1 MRRGRIGAGIV
12 AAGCALSL
20 GASAAELHRPPS
32 ERAAS
37 ERQPSPGF
45 ADMVDRLMP
54 AVVNIAT
61 VHEAAAEG
69 LERALTLPPGL
80 SLDDLFRDL
89 LERQRK
95 RVATAPP
102 ARHEMLSLGSGF
114 IIDPA
119 GWIVTNEHVVAGGVR
134 IRVTLSDGTTLPGR
148 TVGQDKRMDLALVKV
163 EPRHPLHAVAWGSSD
178 GVRPG
183 DWVLTVGN
191 PFGLVNSVAVG
202 IVSGRDRD
210 LHSGPEDDYI
220 QTDAA
225 MNTGSSGGPMF
236 DMSGRVI
243 GIDTAIYTQTGGS
256 VGVGFAIPSSLAQ
269 PVIDQLKRYGKVTRG
284 FIGVSIQTVTD
295 EIAQLVS
302 LDRPRGALVTQV
314 LPGGP
319 AASAQL
325 KRGDVIVS
333 VGGAPVDTVHRLQH
347 VIEGLPIDQSV
358 QLVVWRDRQA
368 LPLEVRIGQLP
379 DEHVA
384 KADGETPAAP
394 SEAAAA
400 SPAPATASERL
411 GLVLGPITQETRQ
424 AEGLNEPGVAVTDV
438 VPSSPADDAGLSA
451 GDLILALDGSTVAT
465 PEDATRRL
473 QQAAGTRKPVLM
485 LVERDGERRFVA
497 VRTSA
502 S

>member
-1 MRRGRIGAGIV
+1 MRRWRIGAVIV
-12 AAGCALSL
+12 AASCALPW
-20 GASAAELHRPPS
+20 GADAAEPHRPPT
-32 ERAAS
+32 A
-37 ERQPSPGF
+37 GF
-45 ADMVDRLMP
+45 ADLVDRLMP

-61 VHEAAAEG
+61 VHEASAPT
-69 LERALTLPPGL
+69 LDRALALPPGL

-95 RVATAPP
+95 RAAESPP
-102 ARHEMLSLGSGF
+102 VRREMLSLGSGF
-114 IIDPA
+114 VVDPA
-119 GWIVTNEHVVAGGVR
+119 GWIVTNQHVVAGGSR
-134 IRVTLSDGTTLPGR
+134 IRVTLSDGTMLAGR
-148 TVGQDKRMDLALVKV
+148 LVGQDARMDLALVKV
-163 EPRHPLHAVAWGSSD
+163 EPRRPLRAVAWGSSD

-183 DWVLTVGN
+183 DWVMTIGN
-191 PFGLVNSVAVG
+191 PFGLVNSVAAG

-256 VGVGFAIPSSLAQ
+256 VGVGFAIPSSLAR
-269 PVIDQLKRYGKVTRG
+269 PVVEQLKRYGKVTRG
-284 FIGVSIQTVTD
+284 FIGVSLQPVTG

-302 LDRPRGALVTQV
+302 LDQPRGALITRV
-314 LPGGP
+314 LPNGP
-319 AASAQL
+319 AAAAQL
-325 KRGDVIVS
+325 KRGDIIVS
-333 VGGAPVDTVHRLQH
+333 VGGTPIDTVHHLQH
-347 VIEGLPIDQSV
+347 LIEGLPIDRPV
-358 QLVVWRDRQA
+358 ELVVWRDRHE
-368 LPLEVRIGQLP
+368 LPLAVRIGALP
-379 DEHVA
+379 DEHIA
-384 KADGETPAAP
+384 KADSDAPAAAPTAAP
-394 SEAAAA
+394 SET
-400 SPAPATASERL
+400 PAPRAPSDASAQL
-411 GLVLGPITQETRQ
+411 GLVLGPITQEARQ
-424 AEGLNEPGVAVTDV
+424 AEGLREPGVAVTNV

-465 PEDATRRL
+465 PEDAARRL